1 MSRRHLINSS
11 NAFVNKGFTVA
22 VLWSC
27 VRLWHPFCVYFT
39 FQRQYT
45 AVQKNA
51 CTSEITKVVTQGK
64 LFQRCTQSFV
74 LQCTKRTL
82 HASVLVYKFCPEKT
96 GFNVYAEYTQLQLT
110 FLALHN
116 YLYIIIRCLQVCH
129 FLCLLPIFNL
139 WGGST
144 PPTPLVTAKKIRLN
158 FFWNFDTKKSCGKSP

>member
-1 MSRRHLINSS
+1 MVPMSGCDIRFVFTLHSRDSTLQYKKCLHLWNNHGC
-11 NAFVNKGFTVA
+11 NARKVI
-22 VLWSC
+22 SE
-27 VRLWHPFCVYFT
+27 VY
-39 FQRQYT
+39 
-45 AVQKNA
+45 A
-51 CTSEITKVVTQGK
+51 
-64 LFQRCTQSFV
+64 SFV